1 MDKETLK
8 KAETLNNKL
17 EYLVDNKKKLVAS
30 VAMWFIAAEIK
41 EDTYIKGDRIDTKYL
56 NFDNIKTFLLEEIDK
71 EIAKTQK
78 EFDELWNRQ

>member
-41 EDTYIKGDRIDTKYL
+41 EDTFIKGDRIDTKYL

-71 EIAKTQK
+71 EIEKTQK
-78 EFDELWNRQ
+78 EFDEL

>member
-41 EDTYIKGDRIDTKYL
+41 EDTFLKGDRIDTKYL

-71 EIAKTQK
+71 EIVKTQK
-78 EFDELWNRQ
+78 EFNEL

>member
-17 EYLVDNKKKLVAS
+17 EYLVDNKKQLVAS

-78 EFDELWNRQ
+78 EFDEL

>member
-17 EYLVDNKKKLVAS
+17 EYLADSKKKLVPSTAI
-30 VAMWFIAAEIK
+30 WFVAAEIK
-41 EDTYIKGDRIDTKYL
+41 DDTFIKGDRIDTKYL

-71 EIAKTQK
+71 EIVKTQK
-78 EFDELWNRQ
+78 EFDEL